1 VKYFKMVD
9 NKKKILVT
17 GGNGFIGS
25 NLIKRLVSDGY
36 SVVSLDDLST
46 GLVENEI
53 DGCNYWYGDIEQL
66 LYWKGDNFDL
76 CFHLAALSRVQTS
89 FDDPLDTFRVNG
101 NGTEIV
107 AEWARQ
113 NNVKVVYAG
122 SASKWTDYTQ
132 SPYASTKKI
141 GEDIIKMY
149 KNSYGCNFEIAR
161 FYNVYGPNEFVHPT
175 MASVIGIWRYQIEN
189 GIPITIV
196 GDGNQTRDFV
206 HVDDIVDG
214 LVKIA
219 FSSEQH
225 SDAWELGS
233 GNTYSVNQLFEMFK
247 SRFNHIEKIHIP
259 NQKGNSLNS
268 NRINDDAIKILKW
281 NPSDKLENYIKSL

>member
-1 VKYFKMVD
+1 MVD

-107 AEWARQ
+107 SEWARQ

-219 FSSEQH
+219 FSGEQH